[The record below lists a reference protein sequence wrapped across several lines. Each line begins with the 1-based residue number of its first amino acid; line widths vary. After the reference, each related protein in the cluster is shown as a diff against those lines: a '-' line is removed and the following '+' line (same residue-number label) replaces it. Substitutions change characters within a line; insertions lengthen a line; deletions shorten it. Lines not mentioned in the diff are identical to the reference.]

1 MRDDSPLPSRDEV
14 RSLFVFFE
22 GALAIRGLRARVGFA
37 ADRVRRMADEHN
49 PECTNPPHSPTASAA
64 GPARIEILARGLLV
78 ADGRV
83 LLCRN
88 IEHGYR
94 YLPGGHVEPGE
105 SAAAALAREFLEESG
120 VAVRVGPLLLTSEHG
135 FVQKGRARHEI
146 DLVFHVEQP
155 QGAKLLGKWP
165 SLEPDIAFD
174 WVPVGEI
181 AVSDLRPR
189 TISDWVQAHV
199 KAGKPGNAGGAGA
212 PGGGC
217 GWFSDGLT

>member
-1 MRDDSPLPSRDEV
+1 
-14 RSLFVFFE
+14 
-22 GALAIRGLRARVGFA
+22 
-37 ADRVRRMADEHN
+37 MAKEHN
-49 PECTNPPHSPTASAA
+49 PECSNPPHSPTAGGAA
-64 GPARIEILARGLLV
+64 PAKIEILARGLLV
-78 ADGRV
+78 VEGRV

-88 IEHGYR
+88 VEKGYR

-120 VAVRVGPLLLTSEHG
+120 ITVRVGPLLLTSEHG
-135 FVQKGRARHEI
+135 FVQSGRPRHEM

-155 QGAKLLGKWP
+155 PEEDLFSDWP

-189 TISDWVQAHV
+189 SISDWVIARV
-199 KAGKPGNAGGAGA
+199 KAGKPGNGGGSGA
-212 PGGGC
+212 PGSGC
-217 GWFSDGLT
+217 GWFSDGLG